1 MSRRQFS
8 PSPWSARRLASL
20 LILFGWHAA
29 HEAFVPYCQRVRRC
43 VPLSRTA
50 VGQNGWKATTRE
62 EQKRRILD
70 CLSKSQGECMS
81 TLSIAKAVVGDS
93 GIKKDVNPLL
103 YQLVKEGQ
111 IVQTRIEGDTNWHWM
126 LKATE
131 NARDTSTSTA
141 DESVAGPS
149 PFSPGTSTVRLC
161 PTSTS
166 TLDDLGRAASD
177 REFFRSLAKSL
188 EPKYASDVERMINS
202 TLVTVRETADQY
214 LGNGS
219 TMATVNMIGSRNYG
233 TDINGSDIDYVLNVS
248 GVSIL
253 KESWRKFATVLNES
267 ITLRG
272 CVINGSKDIS
282 IRLKEGPLL
291 QFVPRHG
298 DFEYEKVPYSNLIA
312 GKKNGCI
319 RDEVEEKLK
328 TFFENYPGAR
338 NAARVLKSSLI
349 SCVQDLPKQ
358 PWSLILTH
366 MLFREAGHCNHI
378 TDVDG
383 HDLFRQMLKDLA
395 WWKYPT
401 RDSSVRMVGTWAKN
415 GDSKGVQDTVL
426 EALNRWSDIC
436 SKVRESLEP
445 P

>member
-272 CVINGSKDIS
+272 CVINGSKGIS
-282 IRLKEGPLL
+282 IHLKEDPVL

-298 DFEYEKVPYSNLIA
+298 DFEYGNVPYSNLIA
-312 GKKNGCI
+312 GKED
-319 RDEVEEKLK
+319 RDEMEKKLNS
-328 TFFENYPGAR
+328 FFESYQGAR
-338 NAARVLKSSLI
+338 NAARVLKGCLT

-366 MLFREAGHCNHI
+366 MLFREARHCNHT

-383 HDLFRQMLKDLA
+383 HDLLRHML
-395 WWKYPT
+395 
-401 RDSSVRMVGTWAKN
+401 
-415 GDSKGVQDTVL
+415 
-426 EALNRWSDIC
+426 
-436 SKVRESLEP
+436 
-445 P
+445 